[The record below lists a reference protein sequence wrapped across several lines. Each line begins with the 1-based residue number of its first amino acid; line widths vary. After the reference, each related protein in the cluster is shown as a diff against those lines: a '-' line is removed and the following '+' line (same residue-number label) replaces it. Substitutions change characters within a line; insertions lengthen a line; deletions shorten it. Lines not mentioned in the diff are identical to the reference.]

1 MDNPPAASS
10 TWRAFGFLTALSFII
25 ACGDVD
31 AYKVHTSSWEGTEA
45 LSDMQ
50 GRLVRLVRA
59 TTHCESEALLSLV
72 GSHMEFP
79 AEDVVALTSSCPGAN
94 EVNVG
99 IDLDAKSIVYDFS
112 NVAGSGVFASAE
124 FNGYVIESMA
134 RSCGEISSAT
144 VDRKLSNLALDD
156 DDVAT
161 NGHALRVNFAGLPF
175 DETTFVKIDVVF
187 TSTE

>member
-1 MDNPPAASS
+1 
-10 TWRAFGFLTALSFII
+10 
-25 ACGDVD
+25 
-31 AYKVHTSSWEGTEA
+31 
-45 LSDMQ
+45 
-50 GRLVRLVRA
+50 
-59 TTHCESEALLSLV
+59 
-72 GSHMEFP
+72 
-79 AEDVVALTSSCPGAN
+79 
-94 EVNVG
+94 
-99 IDLDAKSIVYDFS
+99 
-112 NVAGSGVFASAE
+112 
-124 FNGYVIESMA
+124 MA